1 MELAIW
7 KLCRYRIFSL
17 LVVGNMIAY
26 MNRLAINFALLSMS
40 PKNKINKNGTC
51 FNNSVSVQKNIY
63 FDWTKKSFK
72 MMLCIR
78 SLIGWQAEP
87 LKAPHFTEFK
97 YEENFHFDV
106 SKNFNYTEEQGSVRE
121 ISYRSRP
128 QVTNFLANERG
139 SNQWCIFLWLH
150 NHCWISWLDY
160 RYTWS

>member
-1 MELAIW
+1 MIPFEKNLIMELAIW

-121 ISYRSRP
+121 IS
-128 QVTNFLANERG
+128 QGHALK
-139 SNQWCIFLWLH
+139 
-150 NHCWISWLDY
+150 
-160 RYTWS
+160 